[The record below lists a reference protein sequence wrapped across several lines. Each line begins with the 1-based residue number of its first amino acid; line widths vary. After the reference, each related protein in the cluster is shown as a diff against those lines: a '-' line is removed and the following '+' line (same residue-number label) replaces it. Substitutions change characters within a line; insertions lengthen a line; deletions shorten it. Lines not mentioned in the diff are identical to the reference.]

1 MREDKIWKKRSS
13 GRVLAKDNMVRKTR
27 RRFRVWVFNG
37 CGVEGVR
44 SHKRDGRSGELG
56 MR

>member
-1 MREDKIWKKRSS
+1 MREDRIWKKRSS
-13 GRVLAKDNMVRKTR
+13 GRVLAKDNMVRNTR
-27 RRFRVWVFNG
+27 RGFRVWVFNG

-44 SHKRDGRSGELG
+44 SHKRDGRSRELG